1 MTRNEHA
8 SRKNRES
15 LTKRLGKV
23 GLMIRE
29 RDGHACQYCGAT
41 EASSGAKLHLD
52 HLLPRSAGGA
62 DVAGNLVVACRSCNS
77 ARHDMPLTRWCRQI
91 GVDVRRIRRAAARPL
106 PTTVAA

>member
-8 SRKNRES
+8 ARPNRES

-62 DVAGNLVVACRSCNS
+62 DVATNLVVACRSCNS

-91 GVDVRRIRRAAARPL
+91 GVDVRRIRRAAARAL
-106 PTTVAA
+106 PATVAA